1 VGSRALHYIFVP
13 GETSRALMHGAAD
26 KSQRVPVYSHS
37 LVSQEVS
44 NRASPDLLICRGK
57 GHGSAVRVGNLNSAK
72 NR

>member
-1 VGSRALHYIFVP
+1 
-13 GETSRALMHGAAD
+13 MHGAAD
-26 KSQRVPVYSHS
+26 KSERVPAYRHS
-37 LVSQEVS
+37 LVSQKVS